1 MTTRPKRRRRR
12 TITVGLATAAAVAA
26 SAFLAWGPALAA
38 TEPPSPASAS
48 APGSTAHVPAI
59 ADPAVSG
66 TDLVAWDLPVQ
77 IQMQRENMTY
87 TSISNV
93 SKTRHDTA
101 KNTIQNVR

>member
-1 MTTRPKRRRRR
+1 MTTRPNRRRRR
-12 TITVGLATAAAVAA
+12 TITVGLATAAAAA

-48 APGSTAHVPAI
+48 APGSAAHVPAI
-59 ADPAVSG
+59 TDPAVSG

-77 IQMQRENMTY
+77 IQIQRENMTY